1 MYSITVFVPEEHS
14 EKVKEALFNAG
25 AGKLG
30 AYEKCAWECSGEGQ
44 FMPLEGSSPE
54 RGEWNR
60 LEKVRET
67 MIICF
72 CSGEVL
78 TDAIQSMK
86 RAHPY
91 ETPAYFVHAHISVE

>member
-1 MYSITVFVPEEHS
+1 MFSITVFVPEEYS
-14 EKVKEALFNAG
+14 EQVKEALFSAG

-30 AYEKCAWECSGEGQ
+30 AYDKCAWECPGTGQ

-67 MIICF
+67 MIVCF
-72 CSGEVL
+72 CSREAL
-78 TDAIQSMK
+78 ADAVRAMK
-86 RAHPY
+86 AAHPY
-91 ETPAYFVHAHISVE
+91 ETPAYFVHEHIAVE